1 MKKRE
6 AQSYKLHINYMFL
19 KYVESK
25 TKLYKE
31 EGITMM
37 MMMMIFILGA
47 FAGSITA
54 FLSFGLCR
62 MAKS

>member
-31 EGITMM
+31 EEITM